1 MVEQPINN
9 TEEHTKESLTSNS
22 KDTFSFSSQLFEP
35 DTRPSTAEISGES
48 AGVSELPE
56 NETSGGEALT
66 ATAGSS
72 ISQDAEPSTS
82 TEESSTTSFWDRARE
97 LATQRRRSRIEQ
109 NRVLSTDEGK
119 IGKYAHVI
127 CVSNQSIN

>member
-1 MVEQPINN
+1 MVEEPINT

-48 AGVSELPE
+48 AGASELPE

-82 TEESSTTSFWDRARE
+82 TEESSTTFWDRARE
-97 LATQRRRSRIEQ
+97 LATQRRRSRVEH

-119 IGKYAHVI
+119 IG
-127 CVSNQSIN
+127 NMLM